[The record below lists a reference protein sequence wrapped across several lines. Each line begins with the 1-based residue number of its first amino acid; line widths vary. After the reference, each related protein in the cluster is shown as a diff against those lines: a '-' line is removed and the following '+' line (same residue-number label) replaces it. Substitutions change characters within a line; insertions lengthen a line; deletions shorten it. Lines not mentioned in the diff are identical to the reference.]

1 MFLDTFSITKKH
13 FSSLKLLVFVKTLTL
28 HPLRN
33 MIVSAKPKTLNQNVY
48 LAGSLKGGKIT
59 DLTFKVLFSVDSK
72 FLGNLPDATS
82 SDFQQTEL
90 N

>member
-1 MFLDTFSITKKH
+1 M
-13 FSSLKLLVFVKTLTL
+13 KLLVFVKTLTL

-59 DLTFKVLFSVDSK
+59 DLIFKDLFSVDSK
-72 FLGNLPDATS
+72 FLGDLI
-82 SDFQQTEL
+82 L
-90 N
+90 

>member
-1 MFLDTFSITKKH
+1 
-13 FSSLKLLVFVKTLTL
+13 
-28 HPLRN
+28 